1 MTLLQNIIMSM
12 FDVASVI
19 IISKKLTSSPIKLS
33 YGLIAWILTS
43 LFGGVLG
50 YFLDEILS
58 ISLNIL
64 TLCIMLILI
73 YRKKIIE
80 IIYIYIFTMIIIM
93 SVQLLIVLLMST
105 INSQF
110 QYDFMNGMIAQSI
123 LIAIVVFI
131 YCKIPLFSIYD
142 FIRSKNNI
150 FNVIILNM
158 FVLCFSILIYWYLDF
173 NGIFEN
179 IILITIATAIIL
191 IINLVILK
199 NGLRNTYQEKELGI
213 YKRYNPIIQE
223 LIEELRGKQH
233 EFDNHLQALK
243 LMLADDNLNENI
255 DTIKNYIKDL
265 EIKNDLGNLIK
276 LDNKILASL
285 LYSKKKK
292 SEEKGTILNIEIKN
306 YMMQF
311 KNYELVEIIGT
322 LIDNA
327 LETKVDKNIVYL
339 KIHKEN
345 DMNVI
350 EVKNKHPYLSQN
362 VILNMF
368 KKGFSTKSGNRGYGF
383 FNLKNIVNAAKGTIE
398 VSNLKDEID
407 EENYVAIKIRIN

>member
-1 MTLLQNIIMSM
+1 ML
-12 FDVASVI
+12 
-19 IISKKLTSSPIKLS
+19 IIS
-33 YGLIAWILTS
+33 
-43 LFGGVLG
+43 
-50 YFLDEILS
+50 
-58 ISLNIL
+58 N
-64 TLCIMLILI
+64 
-73 YRKKIIE
+73 
-80 IIYIYIFTMIIIM
+80 YI
-93 SVQLLIVLLMST
+93 
-105 INSQF
+105 
-110 QYDFMNGMIAQSI
+110 
-123 LIAIVVFI
+123 
-131 YCKIPLFSIYD
+131 
-142 FIRSKNNI
+142 
-150 FNVIILNM
+150 
-158 FVLCFSILIYWYLDF
+158 
-173 NGIFEN
+173 
-179 IILITIATAIIL
+179 
-191 IINLVILK
+191 ILK
-199 NGLRNTYQEKELGI
+199 NGLINTYQEKELGI

-368 KKGFSTKSGNRGYGF
+368 KKGFSTKSGNRGYGLY
-383 FNLKNIVNAAKGTIE
+383 NLKNIVNAAKGTIE

>member
-1 MTLLQNIIMSM
+1 MTLLQTIIMSM

-19 IISKKLTSSPIKLS
+19 IISKKLTSSRIKLS
-33 YGLIAWILTS
+33 YGLISWMLTS
-43 LFGGVLG
+43 LFGGFLG
-50 YFLDEILS
+50 YYLDEIFS
-58 ISLNIL
+58 VSLNIL
-64 TLCIMLILI
+64 TICIMLILI

-80 IIYIYIFTMIIIM
+80 TIYIYIFTMIIIM
-93 SVQLLIVLLMST
+93 SVQLLIVLLMNT

-110 QYDFMNGMIAQSI
+110 QYDFINGMIAQSI
-123 LIAIVVFI
+123 SMIIMGFI
-131 YCKIPLFSIYD
+131 YFKVPLNVAYD
-142 FIRSKNNI
+142 FIQSKNNI
-150 FNVIILNM
+150 LKMILLNLFILS
-158 FVLCFSILIYWYLDF
+158 FVILIYWYIDF
-173 NGIFEN
+173 QGILEN
-179 IILITIATAIIL
+179 IILLTVVTAILINSNFIIL
-191 IINLVILK
+191 R
-199 NGLRNTYQEKELGI
+199 NGLINAYQEKELRI

-243 LMLADDNLNENI
+243 LMLEGDNLNENI
-255 DTIKNYIKDL
+255 DIIKHYIKDL
-265 EIKNDLGNLIK
+265 EINNDLGNLIR

-292 SEEKGTILNIEIKN
+292 SEEKGAILNIEIKN
-306 YMMQF
+306 YMMQSVL

-327 LETKVDKNIVYL
+327 LETKVDKNIVYI
-339 KIHKEN
+339 KIDREK

-368 KKGFSTKSGNRGYGF
+368 KKDFPQKVVVTEDMAC
-383 FNLKNIVNAAKGTIE
+383 IT
-398 VSNLKDEID
+398 
-407 EENYVAIKIRIN
+407 